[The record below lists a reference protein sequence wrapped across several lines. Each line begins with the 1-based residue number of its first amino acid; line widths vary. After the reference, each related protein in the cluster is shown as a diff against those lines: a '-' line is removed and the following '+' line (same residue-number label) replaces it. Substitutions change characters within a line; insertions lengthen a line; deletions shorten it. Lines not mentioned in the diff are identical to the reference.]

1 MHGAAVDAADVPT
14 SPRIVRG
21 TGNAAAPLEIASSD
35 SEDEKREPRPAKRA
49 KPAPVTPSPSGNA
62 QLAQLRREREARRGP
77 PPPPPRPE
85 VIQDAEGVRG
95 LVVVKNFWGRAQ
107 CVTALAAID
116 SGAHA
121 FEGGWR
127 GRDRGRSSMH
137 FGPLVPNFQR
147 KNGDI
152 GAWTT
157 DSRGRQKPGP
167 PPFVRDL
174 IRDAKALGSIPAMAS
189 VTDDTACSFVQRYEP
204 GQGGL
209 KPHFDHR
216 WMFQEAILS
225 LSVEGEG
232 LLRMHRGGR
241 VKSVTLARGTLFVM
255 TGDARHKWKHELPPS
270 GVAAR
275 RTALIVRPVK
285 RKYLKKGRAPFSYE

>member
-1 MHGAAVDAADVPT
+1 
-14 SPRIVRG
+14 
-21 TGNAAAPLEIASSD
+21 
-35 SEDEKREPRPAKRA
+35 
-49 KPAPVTPSPSGNA
+49 
-62 QLAQLRREREARRGP
+62 
-77 PPPPPRPE
+77 
-85 VIQDAEGVRG
+85 
-95 LVVVKNFWGRAQ
+95 
-107 CVTALAAID
+107 
-116 SGAHA
+116 
-121 FEGGWR
+121 
-127 GRDRGRSSMH
+127 MH

-147 KNGDI
+147 KNGEI

-157 DSRGRQKPGP
+157 DSRGRQKAGP

-174 IRDAKALGSIPAMAS
+174 IRDAKALRAIPAMAS

-225 LSVEGEG
+225 LSLEGEG

-255 TGDARHKWKHELPPS
+255 TGDARHEWKHELPPS

-275 RTALIVRPVK
+275 RTSLIVRPVE
-285 RKYLKKGRAPFSYE
+285 RGYLKKKGRAPFSYE